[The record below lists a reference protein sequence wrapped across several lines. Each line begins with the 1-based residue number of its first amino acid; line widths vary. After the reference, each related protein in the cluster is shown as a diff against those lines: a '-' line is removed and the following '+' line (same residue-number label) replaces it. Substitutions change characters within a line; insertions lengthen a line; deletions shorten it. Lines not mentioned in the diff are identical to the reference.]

1 MNRTVMQCIKTASL
15 AFLLSLGMVSLAMAT
30 SLPETGIV
38 VMATGHV
45 SAESNDKQKRDLN
58 RRSPVFVGDKLS
70 TGDNAQVQLRMKDGA
85 VIALGPNAEFFI
97 GAYSD
102 DKSGDKK
109 DAAVLKLMQGGLRTI
124 TGSIDKSSYK
134 LETPIAT
141 LGIRGTVYDVY
152 VKGDGTTTVVLRDG
166 GVNVTGDTGVVQ
178 RLDLVGLAVVVE
190 RGKAPSKPGPVPT
203 EVLNYLK
210 QFLPD
215 VPDNV
220 TWQGNDD
227 GSTSFNIG
235 DDVINMTNMPLPTT
249 TGDGSVPG
257 ITEDIVHPATP
268 SGCDPME
275 TMCSCSECEIPNP
288 LD

>member
-1 MNRTVMQCIKTASL
+1 
-15 AFLLSLGMVSLAMAT
+15 
-30 SLPETGIV
+30 
-38 VMATGHV
+38 
-45 SAESNDKQKRDLN
+45 
-58 RRSPVFVGDKLS
+58 
-70 TGDNAQVQLRMKDGA
+70 
-85 VIALGPNAEFFI
+85 
-97 GAYSD
+97 
-102 DKSGDKK
+102 
-109 DAAVLKLMQGGLRTI
+109 MQGGLRTI

-178 RLDLVGLAVVVE
+178 HLDLVGLAVVVE

-235 DDVINMTNMPLPTT
+235 DDVINMTNAPLPTT

-257 ITEDIVHPATP
+257 AQENTTPITPTP
-268 SGCDPME
+268 PSSCE
-275 TMCSCSECEIPNP
+275 SEVCSCTECMEQP